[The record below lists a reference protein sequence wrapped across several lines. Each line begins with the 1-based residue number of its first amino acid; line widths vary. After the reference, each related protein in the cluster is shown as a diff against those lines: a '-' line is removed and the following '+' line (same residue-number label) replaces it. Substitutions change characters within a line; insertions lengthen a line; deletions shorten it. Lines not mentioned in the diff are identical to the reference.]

1 MTTVCISGDAAKGT
15 LTGGRRTTAPLW
27 PWIVVTAWL
36 ASAALGFWFFQLRD
50 TRSFES
56 DSVTLFDAKAR
67 AASAEAWF
75 RSNLSADAGNVAA
88 TVVHIYRAGCACN
101 RFTEP
106 HLAKIAARYRQEG
119 VRFVVA
125 TREQSTAY
133 ESAMHPVS
141 PIDGLP
147 QYAITDNPDLDWL
160 ATAPAALVYDSA
172 GKLVYFGP
180 YSDAAWCGASGGLVE
195 RILDRLLAGQTPRLQ
210 PFYGSGCFC
219 PTRT

>member
-1 MTTVCISGDAAKGT
+1 MTTDCIPA
-15 LTGGRRTTAPLW
+15 RRTTTPLW
-27 PWIVVTAWL
+27 PWIIVVAWL

-56 DSVTLFDAKAR
+56 DSLTLFDAKAR

-75 RSNLSADAGNVAA
+75 RSHLQTDAAHVAA
-88 TVVHIYRAGCACN
+88 TVVHIYRAGCGCN

-106 HLAKIAARYRQEG
+106 HLAKIVARYRQAG

-125 TREQSTAY
+125 SREQATAY
-133 ESAMHPVS
+133 
-141 PIDGLP
+141 DGLP
-147 QYAITDNPDLDWL
+147 QYSIADRPDLDWL
-160 ATAPAALVYDSA
+160 ATAPAALIYNSA

-180 YSDAAWCGASGGLVE
+180 YSDAAWCGTSGGLVE

-219 PTRT
+219 PTRI